1 MKKTFTNF
9 AFLGISLTFINA
21 SVLASANGLI
31 QTRDVYQGGRGN
43 ADVGVNIGANASSGS
58 QFDFNG
64 LRGELKNIEN
74 RVQERIQNFIGRRAV
89 IVNGTVT
96 AIGTSTITIDYNGT
110 SIIVNFDSKT
120 HFRRRFWGVSSLSE
134 ISVGD
139 RVDVIG
145 RYVDNTKTT
154 INAVLIRDESIELR
168 KGVFFGTVQSLTSG
182 GFVMTT
188 IHKNNETV
196 TIGSARIID
205 REENALT
212 PSQIK
217 VGDRVRVRGTWNA
230 KNSTIINVVEIKD
243 FSIPAIS
250 ASPEPT
256 IMGPET
262 VATPIPTP
270 TATPTASTE
279 PTATP

>member
-110 SIIVNFDSKT
+110 SITVNFDSKT

-243 FSIPAIS
+243 FSIPTIS
-250 ASPEPT
+250 ASSEPT

-270 TATPTASTE
+270 TATPTASME